1 MNIIKIGGIL
11 LSDFANYYKFK
22 KFLGDFSRPAFVV
35 ISAIGKTTRLLQKAA
50 YQAFENN
57 YESAVETI
65 HLIKE
70 LHLSIVNRIFGAEND
85 VNTQLNNVFIEIQ
98 NLIKGISITRELNN
112 KILDKILA
120 KGEILSS
127 IIVFNYLIKNNFP
140 VSLLNANDYII
151 TDNNFGSAN
160 PIIEETKKRLENLEI
175 QNKIYLIAGFYGSTL
190 NGATTTMGYE
200 SSNLTAALL
209 ASVFDVDSI
218 TIITDVDCIY
228 SADPK
233 LIQNPIPVERIN
245 SRTAKLLSKF
255 GLKLIHNQMIDVIE
269 NKDIILKFT
278 SLDNTLSTLVS
289 NSVQDVSTP
298 IICFNDNIESDITNL
313 SLPIEKPKSF
323 VAIANVNNALL
334 MRITDFLGSR
344 NLSFAMTYSNKS
356 NFLLVFFSQQLASE
370 ISQQLHE
377 IIVIN

>member
-11 LSDFANYYKFK
+11 LSDFANYDKFK

-228 SADPK
+228 S
-233 LIQNPIPVERIN
+233 
-245 SRTAKLLSKF
+245 
-255 GLKLIHNQMIDVIE
+255 
-269 NKDIILKFT
+269 
-278 SLDNTLSTLVS
+278 
-289 NSVQDVSTP
+289 
-298 IICFNDNIESDITNL
+298 
-313 SLPIEKPKSF
+313 
-323 VAIANVNNALL
+323 
-334 MRITDFLGSR
+334 
-344 NLSFAMTYSNKS
+344 
-356 NFLLVFFSQQLASE
+356 
-370 ISQQLHE
+370 
-377 IIVIN
+377 